1 MSFPHLTTWRVA
13 REMVL
18 NVINATQ
25 NTPRTAEW
33 AAWSHFFFF
42 YILSRQEM
50 MNDTQSLILC
60 NRALRTNQPELSGL
74 RLFFLINEKCP
85 FYR

>member
-1 MSFPHLTTWRVA
+1 MSFPLLTTCRVA

-18 NVINATQ
+18 NVINAAQKHTQ
-25 NTPRTAEW
+25 NGGVGGVFT
-33 AAWSHFFFF
+33 FFFTS
-42 YILSRQEM
+42 LSRQEM

-60 NRALRTNQPELSGL
+60 NRALRTNKSELSGS
-74 RLFFLINEKCP
+74 RLFFLIHEKCP